1 MLNFKRLKVSISAF
15 FTTVLYALH
24 DEKPYFVAEKNPLE
38 FSTDNINK
46 SLRLN
51 IKVLIYHVVNAKI
64 SSFNTFSVAL
74 MSWNT
79 PFSPPRV
86 MSFRTTNSPVGWLL
100 SWPKLVLYFALRRQS
115 CHVLSFSSCSFL
127 LPLLSVV
134 DLILKS
140 HFILFLKSTRIQWCK
155 LLKGQATKLSAFVYL
170 VCGEYSCQYK
180 LKNV

>member
-1 MLNFKRLKVSISAF
+1 MLAPYYYAFTYSPVVLNFKRLKISISAF

-100 SWPKLVLYFALRRQS
+100 SWPKLVLYFALSRQS
-115 CHVLSFSSCSFL
+115 CHVPI
-127 LPLLSVV
+127 LPVV

-140 HFILFLKSTRIQWCK
+140 HFILFFKKYQNPM
-155 LLKGQATKLSAFVYL
+155 V
-170 VCGEYSCQYK
+170 
-180 LKNV
+180 